1 MSCDVGEVTKR
12 LENEQSFCRF
22 AYVTA
27 YSPTLLLFHLRHS
40 SFSNPSFASSMSL
53 AIHLRHL
60 ASRPCS
66 KGNIVASHLA
76 GPGSISGRVVF
87 LIEIFL
93 QPQGKCQK
101 NLDPIHPRVSL
112 AIIIVNNHSLWVP
125 MTWDVDA
132 SRNLMYTTVYSNLIY
147 SFLYFET

>member
-1 MSCDVGEVTKR
+1 MSCDVGEVTEM

-40 SFSNPSFASSMSL
+40 SFSNPTFGSPTSL
-53 AIHLRHL
+53 PLHLRHL
-60 ASRPCS
+60 ASRPCP
-66 KGNIVASHLA
+66 KGNIGASHLA

-125 MTWDVDA
+125 ITWDVDA
-132 SRNLMYTTVYSNLIY
+132 SWNLIYTTVYWNLIY
-147 SFLYFET
+147 YFLYLET